1 MQEQKA
7 IHIKAENF
15 DGCMAFVVELGKM
28 LTEKEITMAT
38 IERSHGDMVKIT
50 TYRSN
55 ETTTPAGKGYTFSS
69 HQDQDGIK
77 MDITISTEKHMAMS
91 ELLAR
96 YAAMSH
102 GVYLELAKDISAH
115 RV

>member
-15 DGCMAFVVELGKM
+15 DGCMAFVAELGKM

-50 TYRSN
+50 TYRSD
-55 ETTTPAGKGYTFSS
+55 EAYTFSS
-69 HQDQDGIK
+69 HRNQDGIK

-96 YAAMSH
+96 YAALSH
-102 GVYLELAKDISAH
+102 SVYLELAKDISAH
-115 RV
+115 KH

>member
-15 DGCMAFVVELGKM
+15 DGYMAFAVELGKM

-50 TYRSN
+50 TYRSG
-55 ETTTPAGKGYTFSS
+55 EAYTFSS
-69 HQDQDGIK
+69 HRNQDGIK

-96 YAAMSH
+96 YAALSH
-102 GVYLELAKDISAH
+102 GVYLELAKDINAH
-115 RV
+115 KR

>member
-15 DGCMAFVVELGKM
+15 DGYMAFAVELGKM

-50 TYRSN
+50 TYRSG
-55 ETTTPAGKGYTFSS
+55 ETTTPAGKFSRAS
-69 HQDQDGIK
+69 VD
-77 MDITISTEKHMAMS
+77 MA
-91 ELLAR
+91 
-96 YAAMSH
+96 
-102 GVYLELAKDISAH
+102 
-115 RV
+115 

>member
-1 MQEQKA
+1 MEEQKA

-55 ETTTPAGKGYTFSS
+55 ETTTPAGKETTSPIDPAEEG
-69 HQDQDGIK
+69 Q
-77 MDITISTEKHMAMS
+77 
-91 ELLAR
+91 
-96 YAAMSH
+96 
-102 GVYLELAKDISAH
+102 
-115 RV
+115 